1 MEPPTS
7 TEIAIC
13 WSSTSI
19 IEGQTLLEQRHHRL
33 GNKIPL
39 LLTAKTFKPTLF
51 NQDTDNLSTLIQGSA
66 MKQRS
71 GLFSKIKFLRANI
84 EGELAKPLTFQ

>member
-1 MEPPTS
+1 
-7 TEIAIC
+7 
-13 WSSTSI
+13 
-19 IEGQTLLEQRHHRL
+19 
-33 GNKIPL
+33 

-71 GLFSKIKFLRANI
+71 GLFSKIKFLRANF